1 MTGVQTCLFRSVD
14 LSLNSI
20 FTLLSIRYNQDD
32 ITAAF
37 LGLKS
42 DDDIAKV
49 NAIEFLDNLLHI
61 KLKNKI
67 LPLLEYNIIETEEAD
82 TAHFEIEDQSEFQ
95 TIRNLIRN
103 RSRQMNIAMLH
114 LIEILEDTRYIPIT
128 QSFTK
133 HRNKGISK
141 LATRVLQG
149 LKSSQKAKK

>member
-1 MTGVQTCLFRSVD
+1 MILREQVD

-42 DDDIAKV
+42 DDDNAKV

-67 LPLLEYNIIETEEAD
+67 L
-82 TAHFEIEDQSEFQ
+82 TAARIQH
-95 TIRNLIRN
+95 
-103 RSRQMNIAMLH
+103 
-114 LIEILEDTRYIPIT
+114 Y
-128 QSFTK
+128 
-133 HRNKGISK
+133 
-141 LATRVLQG
+141 
-149 LKSSQKAKK
+149 